1 MSISPPSWNLND
13 LYNGDADPAID
24 ALWPAVDKDIAALK
38 ASFEAREEG
47 SSIAD
52 LVAQYEQIN
61 QRLARV
67 GSYAQLRH
75 AAATDDPETS
85 RFYSKINDLLAPR
98 SEALAFFT
106 HGLIAMDQEPEAG
119 KYQTWVHHLRRHK
132 PHQLPL
138 VVEDILIAKS
148 TTSRD
153 ALVRLFDETLA
164 AQRFYLNETVK
175 TEAELL
181 HIISTSPHRP
191 EREKAAKA
199 LAAGLEKL
207 RHLFTFITNT
217 LAKDW
222 DIEVARRGFTSAA
235 APRHLDNDIT
245 DVSLENLVTAVT
257 KACPNIAHRYYRLKA
272 QGLSLTKLAYW
283 DRNAP
288 WPGNAP
294 QHYTWDE
301 ARSVVLNAF
310 KKFSPVFAE
319 IAEKFF
325 DEQWID
331 AQPRP
336 GKDGGAFSHPATPDV
351 HPYILMNF
359 HGSARDVMTLAHE
372 LGHGVHQYLAREQG
386 FLQSDTPLTLAET
399 ASIFGEML
407 VFDYLLE
414 QTRDPATRRTLL
426 IGKIEDALNTVVR
439 QIAFHRFETA
449 VHQRRKE
456 GELSSEDID
465 ALWLEVQTDSL
476 GDAFALDATYRL
488 YWMYIPHF
496 IHTPFYVYAYAY
508 ADGLVNSLY
517 ARYRRKPEGFADALI
532 QLLKNG
538 GSIPSQQAL
547 APFGLDPAAPAFWD
561 EGLGMIAEMVDSLAI

>member
-1 MSISPPSWNLND
+1 MSASPPTWNLND
-13 LYNGDADPAID
+13 LYNSDNDPVIEAI
-24 ALWPAVDKDIAALK
+24 WPEIDSDIKALK
-38 ASFEAREEG
+38 ASFDAWTTG
-47 SSIAD
+47 SIAP
-52 LVAQYEQIN
+52 LIAQYEQIS

-85 RFYSKINDLLAPR
+85 RFYSRINDLIAPR

-106 HGLIAMDQEPEAG
+106 HGLISLDNEPEAG
-119 KYQTWVHHLRRHK
+119 KYQNWVHHLRRHK

-138 VVEDILIAKS
+138 AVEEILIAKS

-164 AQRFYLNETVK
+164 AQRFYLNDSIK
-175 TEAELL
+175 TEADLL
-181 HIISTSPHRP
+181 HIISTNPDRSQ
-191 EREKAAKA
+191 RETAARA

-207 RHLFTFITNT
+207 RHLFTLITNT

-222 DIEVARRGFTSAA
+222 DIEVARRSFANAS
-235 APRHLDNDIT
+235 APRHLDNDVTPIA
-245 DVSLENLVTAVT
+245 VENLVAAVT
-257 KACPNIAHRYYRLKA
+257 KALPNISHRYYNFKA
-272 QGLSLTKLAYW
+272 QGLGLESLAYW

-288 WPGNAP
+288 WPSSV
-294 QHYTWDE
+294 QQKYTWDE
-301 ARSVVLNAF
+301 AKTLVLKAF
-310 KKFSPVFAE
+310 ARFSPVFAE
-319 IAEKFF
+319 IAQKFF
-325 DEQWID
+325 DHHWID

-336 GKDGGAFSHPATPDV
+336 GKDSGAFSHPVTPDV

-359 HGSARDVMTLAHE
+359 HGSSRDVMTLAHE
-372 LGHGVHQYLAREQG
+372 LGHGVHQYLARQQG
-386 FLQSDTPLTLAET
+386 FLQTDTPLTLAET

-414 QTRDPATRRTLL
+414 QTSDPAVRRTLL

-439 QIAFHRFETA
+439 QIAFHCFETT
-449 VHQRRKE
+449 VHECRKK

-465 ALWLEVQTDSL
+465 TLWLKVQRASL
-476 GDAFALDATYRL
+476 GDAFDFDPTYRL

-508 ADGLVNSLY
+508 ADCLVNSLY
-517 ARYRRKPEGFADALI
+517 ARYRQKPEGFADALL
-532 QLLKNG
+532 QLLRNG
-538 GSIPSQQAL
+538 GSIPSNQAL
-547 APFGLDPAAPAFWD
+547 ASFGLDPTTPTFWD
-561 EGLGMIAEMVDSLAI
+561 EGLGMIAKMVDSLVV